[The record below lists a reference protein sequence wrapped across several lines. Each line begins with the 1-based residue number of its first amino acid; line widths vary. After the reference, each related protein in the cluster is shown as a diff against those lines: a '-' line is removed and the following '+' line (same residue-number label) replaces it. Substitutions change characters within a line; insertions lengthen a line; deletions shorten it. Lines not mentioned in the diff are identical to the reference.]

1 MSLEGLAGR
10 VYGPVAGH
18 LSHAKSAEYVAATGD
33 DPDRWRTVA
42 PPSYA
47 GALLFVIAPR
57 LIVDPDVG
65 DHTRVLV
72 HSDQHFTWHGALT
85 LGTSIAVT
93 GTVTRVRE
101 RAGLNFVTFD
111 VTVTDG
117 GGGPLVESTSTFLMG
132 SGAAG
137 EPGPDT
143 GEPAV
148 TEGSAHRVI
157 PTGDAPGG
165 AEVLSTVVRA
175 ASRLDLVRYAAA
187 SGDFNPIHFDHEAA
201 RAAGLDGIVVHG
213 LLMAAWLAQLAAA
226 TTPGDAPL
234 AEMKVRFRNAL
245 RPARA
250 AIAAGAVDSVAG
262 GSRSLQL
269 ALRDGDIDLVTAR
282 AVTRA

>member
-18 LSHAKSAEYVAATGD
+18 VSHAKSAEYVAATGD
-33 DPDRWRTVA
+33 DPDRWRTAA

-47 GALLFVIAPR
+47 GALLFLIAPR
-57 LIVDPDVG
+57 LIADPDVG

-72 HSDQHFTWHGALT
+72 HSDQHFTWRGALT
-85 LGTSIAVT
+85 LGIPIAVT

-101 RAGLNFVTFD
+101 RAGLSFVTFD

-117 GGGPLVESTSTFLMG
+117 AGGPLVEATSTFLMG

-148 TEGSAHRVI
+148 TEGSAHRAISAGDTPGEGVL
-157 PTGDAPGG
+157 PT
-165 AEVLSTVVRA
+165 SVRA

-226 TTPGDAPL
+226 AAPGDAPL

-245 RPARA
+245 RPAREA
-250 AIAAGAVDSVAG
+250 VAAGAVDSVAG